1 MWRMYIRS
9 HVRAHASTYACI
21 IYICIH
27 IRVVYIYILGDVL
40 GALGTYVGT
49 CVHIYRIRLIRIS
62 NQQIGAHS
70 LRCSLRTIILDITAR
85 ITSATQLPF
94 CLFALIKL
102 ARNLSRLIRTWQ
114 ALVSV
119 RSRSLCT
126 LTILV
131 RANAYELICGKHAF
145 YTPGHASTIM
155 RLSAQLTKYSGMTQW
170 VARLIFTPPAQVRIL
185 AVVACIFF
193 FVDTEEYILRLS

>member
-70 LRCSLRTIILDITAR
+70 LPCSLRTIILDITAR

-102 ARNLSRLIRTWQ
+102 ARNLSRLIHMASVSFRPFAFAMYTHHSRTRKCIRTHLRQTCVLYAWSCFDYY
-114 ALVSV
+114 APL
-119 RSRSLCT
+119 
-126 LTILV
+126 
-131 RANAYELICGKHAF
+131 RAAH
-145 YTPGHASTIM
+145 
-155 RLSAQLTKYSGMTQW
+155 
-170 VARLIFTPPAQVRIL
+170 
-185 AVVACIFF
+185 
-193 FVDTEEYILRLS
+193 